1 MGWKDDLIKALYARY
16 RRAPR
21 HEKNRILDE
30 FCAATGYHRKYAIQ
44 VLRRPRRPRPPRRRG
59 RPMLYAPEVDRLLAM
74 IWRAAGA
81 PGARRLKRELAKWLP
96 WARERFG
103 LKPAAGRQL
112 LAMSARTI
120 DRRLRPFRE
129 RLARWPEDLRGR
141 ALPSVPGPPGGIE
154 RRRYP
159 RPPTPGTAAPGP
171 PLSPAEPYAK
181 MPRAH
186 STHGAAPPATPGEGL
201 METEITTRKQKD
213 VLIVSIKGA
222 LVMQKDGF
230 QVMKVVM
237 KELKE
242 FKKFV
247 IDLGKVDKIDSAGV
261 GELVAINV
269 AVKEKGG
276 QLRLSNLEDRVGKV
290 LQMALIHKIIP
301 TFDTQK
307 EAVES
312 FAD

>member
-1 MGWKDDLIKALYARY
+1 MGWKTDLGKALYSRY
-16 RRAPR
+16 RRAAR
-21 HEKNRILDE
+21 KEKKRILDE

-44 VLRRPRRPRPPRRRG
+44 VLRRPPRPRPARRRG
-59 RPMLYAPEVDRLLAM
+59 RPTLYAPESDRLLAV
-74 IWRAAGA
+74 IWRAAGS
-81 PGARRLKRELAKWLP
+81 PGAQRLKRELGRWLP
-96 WARERFG
+96 WARERYG
-103 LKPAAGRQL
+103 LKPTVGRQL

-129 RLARWPEDLRGR
+129 RLRRWPEELRAR
-141 ALPSVPGPPGGIE
+141 PVAEAQRPPGGIE

-159 RPPTPGTAAPGP
+159 RPPIPGASLP
-171 PLSPAEPYAK
+171 PSTLSPAGPYAK
-181 MPRAH
+181 I
-186 STHGAAPPATPGEGL
+186 GAPKPADRSESATTQRESS
-201 METEITTRKQKD
+201 METEITTRKSKD
-213 VLIVSIKGA
+213 ILIVSIKGA

-230 QVMKVVM
+230 QVMKMVI

-247 IDLGKVDKIDSAGV
+247 IDLGKVEKIDSAGV

-276 QLRLSNLEDRVGKV
+276 QLRLANLEDRVGKV

-307 EAVES
+307 EALES
-312 FAD
+312 FGD

>member
-1 MGWKDDLIKALYARY
+1 MSWKNDLAKALYARY
-16 RRAPR
+16 RRAPKK
-21 HEKNRILDE
+21 EKNRLLDE

-44 VLRRPRRPRPPRRRG
+44 ILRRPPRPRPLRRRG
-59 RPMLYAPEVDRLLAM
+59 RPIVYAPEADRLLAL
-74 IWRAAGA
+74 IWRAAGS
-81 PGARRLKRELAKWLP
+81 PGAQRLRRELGRWLP
-96 WARERFG
+96 WARERYG
-103 LKPAAGRQL
+103 LKPSLGRQL
-112 LAMSARTI
+112 LAMSTRTI

-129 RLARWPEDLRGR
+129 RLRRWPEELRGR
-141 ALPSVPGPPGGIE
+141 PFTAAHQPPGGIE

-159 RPPTPGTAAPGP
+159 RPPAPAAASPSG
-171 PLSPAEPYAK
+171 PLSATTPYAK
-181 MPRAH
+181 IGAPNPADDAH
-186 STHGAAPPATPGEGL
+186 PTPGRKSL
-201 METEITTRKQKD
+201 MDMEVSTRKNKD

-230 QVMKVVM
+230 QVMKVVI

-242 FKKFV
+242 VKKFV
-247 IDLGKVDKIDSAGV
+247 VDLGRVEKIDSAGV

-276 QLRLSNLEDRVGKV
+276 QLRLANLEDRVGKV

-307 EAVES
+307 EALES
-312 FAD
+312 FGD